1 MSRFFLVF
9 VFFPPPEEPHTH
21 EKLRRHVFFFSKHSH
36 ENTLTTFL
44 TSKPLSLQPL
54 QKKKKKKN
62 ATGPPGTGKS
72 LAAKR
77 LARTAGLDYA
87 ILSGG
92 DVAPLGPAAVPA
104 LHSLFDW
111 AERSPRG
118 LLLFVDEADAF
129 LGRRG
134 AASGQGEALRGAL
147 NATLFRT
154 GDQSRDFC
162 LVLATNRPS
171 DLDPAVLDRVDEAL
185 LFPLPGKDERKQ
197 ILRIY
202 LDRYIS
208 HAADAEG
215 SAQEAGGAAP
225 RPFVMKV
232 RDFLWGKGGRDAIKV
247 EGITDADVEAAAGK
261 TEGFSGRELAK
272 LVASAQAAAYGT
284 PDATLRRELFNSV
297 IDAKVEEHKARARFV
312 DEGAE
317 NEAEALA
324 LRGASSSGS

>member
-1 MSRFFLVF
+1 LFF
-9 VFFPPPEEPHTH
+9 FFPPFP
-21 EKLRRHVFFFSKHSH
+21 FFFLSSAREEGTEKAHS
-36 ENTLTTFL
+36 LFQ
-44 TSKPLSLQPL
+44 KLS
-54 QKKKKKKN
+54 
-62 ATGPPGTGKS
+62 TGPPGTGKS

-185 LFPLPGKDERKQ
+185 LFPLPGQTERRR
-197 ILRIY
+197 ILQLY

-215 SAQEAGGAAP
+215 EAGAGAAP
-225 RPFVMKV
+225 RPLVLRA
-232 RDFLWGKGGRDAIKV
+232 RDFFRGRGRRDAIRV
-247 EGITDADVEAAAGK
+247 EGISDADVEAAARK
-261 TEGFSGRELAK
+261 TDGFSGRELAK

-284 PDATLRRELFNSV
+284 PDATLRRELFTAV

-317 NEAEALA
+317 NEAAALA
-324 LRGASSSGS
+324 LRGA

>member
-1 MSRFFLVF
+1 M
-9 VFFPPPEEPHTH
+9 
-21 EKLRRHVFFFSKHSH
+21 
-36 ENTLTTFL
+36 
-44 TSKPLSLQPL
+44 
-54 QKKKKKKN
+54 
-62 ATGPPGTGKS
+62 
-72 LAAKR
+72 
-77 LARTAGLDYA
+77 
-87 ILSGG
+87 
-92 DVAPLGPAAVPA
+92 
-104 LHSLFDW
+104 
-111 AERSPRG
+111 
-118 LLLFVDEADAF
+118 
-129 LGRRG
+129 
-134 AASGQGEALRGAL
+134 

-197 ILRIY
+197 ILRLY

-232 RDFLWGKGGRDAIKV
+232 RDFLRGKGGRDAIKV

>member
-1 MSRFFLVF
+1 MFFSFFFFLF
-9 VFFPPPEEPHTH
+9 ERQRERERKKLTQNLSR
-21 EKLRRHVFFFSKHSH
+21 EK
-36 ENTLTTFL
+36 T
-44 TSKPLSLQPL
+44 
-54 QKKKKKKN
+54 
-62 ATGPPGTGKS
+62 TGPPGTGKS

-185 LFPLPGKDERKQ
+185 LFPLPGLGERKQ
-197 ILRIY
+197 ILKLY
-202 LDRYIS
+202 LDRYIV

-215 SAQEAGGAAP
+215 EASGVAAAP
-225 RPFVMKV
+225 RPLVLRV
-232 RDFLWGKGGRDAIKV
+232 RDFLRGKGGSRDAIRV
-247 EGITDADVEAAAGK
+247 EGISESDVEAAARK

-284 PDATLRRELFNSV
+284 PDATLRRELFSAV
-297 IDAKVEEHKARARFV
+297 VDAKVEEHKARARFV

-317 NEAEALA
+317 NEAAALA
-324 LRGASSSGS
+324 LRGGA

>member
-1 MSRFFLVF
+1 VAAVLKSFESFESFFFLPVF
-9 VFFPPPEEPHTH
+9 PTKTSQPRLSSKLFPTPP
-21 EKLRRHVFFFSKHSH
+21 
-36 ENTLTTFL
+36 
-44 TSKPLSLQPL
+44 LQP
-54 QKKKKKKN
+54 
-62 ATGPPGTGKS
+62 GPPGTGKS

-92 DVAPLGPAAVPA
+92 DVAPLGPSAVPA

-111 AERSPRG
+111 AERSPKG

-185 LFPLPGKDERKQ
+185 LFPLPGKLERKQ
-197 ILRIY
+197 ILKLY
-202 LDRYIS
+202 LDRYIA
-208 HAADAEG
+208 HAADSQGQA
-215 SAQEAGGAAP
+215 AGDASAP
-225 RPFVMKV
+225 RPLVLKV
-232 RDFLWGKGGRDAIKV
+232 RDFFRGRGGRDVIKV
-247 EGITDADVEAAAGK
+247 EGISESDVEAAAAK

-284 PDATLRRELFNSV
+284 PDATLRREMFGAV
-297 IDAKVEEHKARARFV
+297 VDAKVEEHKARARFV
-312 DEGAE
+312 EEGAE
-317 NEAEALA
+317 NEAAALA
-324 LRGASSSGS
+324 LRGGGVS

>member
-1 MSRFFLVF
+1 MKRERKERKKNSRFPPFL
-9 VFFPPPEEPHTH
+9 PLSHTH
-21 EKLRRHVFFFSKHSH
+21 THTKTRK
-36 ENTLTTFL
+36 
-44 TSKPLSLQPL
+44 
-54 QKKKKKKN
+54 
-62 ATGPPGTGKS
+62 GPPGTGKS

-185 LFPLPGKDERKQ
+185 LFPLPGAKERKQ
-197 ILRIY
+197 ILNLY

-215 SAQEAGGAAP
+215 EASGVASAP
-225 RPFVMKV
+225 RPLVLRV
-232 RDFLWGKGGRDAIKV
+232 RDFFRGKGRGSRDAIRV
-247 EGITDADVEAAAGK
+247 EGISEADVEAAARK

-284 PDATLRRELFNSV
+284 PDATLRRELFNAV

-317 NEAEALA
+317 NEAAALA
-324 LRGASSSGS
+324 LRAAAAAA

>member
-1 MSRFFLVF
+1 M
-9 VFFPPPEEPHTH
+9 
-21 EKLRRHVFFFSKHSH
+21 
-36 ENTLTTFL
+36 
-44 TSKPLSLQPL
+44 
-54 QKKKKKKN
+54 
-62 ATGPPGTGKS
+62 
-72 LAAKR
+72 
-77 LARTAGLDYA
+77 
-87 ILSGG
+87 
-92 DVAPLGPAAVPA
+92 GPAAVPA

-197 ILRIY
+197 ILSLY

-215 SAQEAGGAAP
+215 ETGAAP
-225 RPFVMKV
+225 RPLVLRA
-232 RDFLWGKGGRDAIKV
+232 RDFFRGKGSRDAIRV
-247 EGITDADVEAAAGK
+247 EGVSDADVEAAAAK

-284 PDATLRRELFNSV
+284 PDATLRRELFRAV
-297 IDAKVEEHKARARFV
+297 VDAKVEEHKARARFV

-317 NEAEALA
+317 NEAAALA
-324 LRGASSSGS
+324 LRGA